1 MTYNIFFDL
10 ESKTYNMKFRKNTAP
25 KITDDLIRKALE
37 VVIDEDSGKNLV
49 QAKMIGGVQIIDKQ
63 VIVTIVVDPARGNA
77 LEPLRQ
83 RAEKIVAEVQ
93 GVEKAIVILT
103 AEKPVE
109 KAAPVKAKRPAIDP
123 HGMEKNPILDISAR
137 HIIVVASGKGGVGK
151 STVAAN
157 IAVGLANA
165 HKLSTVSNT
174 AHDTVLRVGLLD
186 ADIYGP
192 SQPLMMG
199 HEKYK
204 PEIDENKKIIPL
216 LRYGVKIMSIG
227 FLTDTDKALVWRGP
241 MVQTAFYQMLRDVAW
256 ASEQSPL
263 DYLII
268 DLPPGTGDV
277 QLTLA
282 QKVRASGAII
292 VSTPQDIAL
301 IDARRAVE
309 MFTKTGVPIL
319 GVIENMSTHICSN
332 CGHEEHIFGHG
343 GAEKEAEK
351 LGIPFLGSLPLSL
364 AIREDSDSGKPV
376 VLARP
381 QSQESKNF
389 ITIID
394 GVCKILK

>member
-1 MTYNIFFDL
+1 MTYNISFDL
-10 ESKTYNMKFRKNTAP
+10 ESKTCDMKFRKNTAH
-25 KITDDLIRKALE
+25 KIDDATIRKALE
-37 VVIDEDSGKNLV
+37 AVVDEDSGKNIV
-49 QAKMIGGVQIIDKQ
+49 HAEMIGGIQIADKQ
-63 VIVTIVVDPARGNA
+63 VIVTLSVDPERGNV

-83 RAEKIVAEVQ
+83 RAEKIVAQVQ
-93 GVEKAIVILT
+93 GVEKAIVVLT
-103 AEKPVE
+103 AEKPAE
-109 KAAPVKAKRPAIDP
+109 KSVMPKKHTSPDP
-123 HGMEKNPILDISAR
+123 HGMEKNPILDIPAR

-157 IAVGLANA
+157 LAVGLANM
-165 HKLSTVSNT
+165 HKLSTRSDSG
-174 AHDTVLRVGLLD
+174 HDTVLRVGLLD

-216 LRYGVKIMSIG
+216 LRHGVKIMSIG

-256 ASEQSPL
+256 ASGQSPL

-319 GVIENMSTHICSN
+319 GLIENMSTHICSN

-343 GAEKEAEK
+343 GAKKEAEK
-351 LGIPFLGSLPLSL
+351 LGIPFLGALPLSR
-364 AIREDSDSGKPV
+364 AVREDSDSGKPV
-376 VLARP
+376 VLART
-381 QSQESKNF
+381 ESAEAKAF
-389 ITIID
+389 VEIIES
-394 GVCKILK
+394 VCKILK